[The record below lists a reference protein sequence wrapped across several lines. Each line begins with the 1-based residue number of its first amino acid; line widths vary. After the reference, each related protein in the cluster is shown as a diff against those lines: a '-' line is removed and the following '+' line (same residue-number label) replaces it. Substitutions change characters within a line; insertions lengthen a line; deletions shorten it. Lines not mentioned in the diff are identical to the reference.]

1 MNGSLL
7 GAVKQEKDLGVWI
20 SSDLTWNKQV
30 VEQSSKANKLLG
42 FIKRSCKEIRNPRT
56 RRCLFLAI
64 VRPHLGYAT
73 QIWAPQTIKLIK
85 RVERVQRRASKFIL
99 NLPYDCQIS
108 YKNQLK
114 ASKLLPLSFWHEYID
129 LVFLFKM
136 MYGLVHVSDDV
147 IAEKNIRNT
156 RRTRA
161 TSNPDTILL
170 RETKCRTVTFQHSFI
185 NRSTRIW
192 NILPDELRHQSLSLV
207 KFKSLLLEYYHTALN
222 LFYEHDNPWTWK
234 SICLKCNKARS
245 LASPISCC
253 F

>member
-1 MNGSLL
+1 MNGSIL

-20 SSDLTWNKQV
+20 DSDLTWNKQV

-42 FIKRSCKEIRNPRT
+42 FIKRACKEISNPRT

-64 VRPHLGYAT
+64 ARPHLGYAT
-73 QIWAPQTIKLIK
+73 QIWAPQTIDLIK
-85 RVERVQRRASKFIL
+85 RVERVQHRASKFIL
-99 NLPYDCQIS
+99 NLPYDCHTN
-108 YKNQLK
+108 YKNRLK
-114 ASKLLPLSFWHEYID
+114 ASNIYTTHEYLD

-136 MYGLVHVSDDV
+136 MNGLVHVSDD
-147 IAEKNIRNT
+147 IIPERNVGKT

-161 TSNPDTILL
+161 TSNPESILL
-170 RETKCRTVTFQHSFI
+170 RETKCRTVTFQRSFI

-207 KFKSLLLEYYHTALN
+207 KFKSLLLDYYRTALN
-222 LFYEHDNPWTWK
+222 LVYDHDNPRTWK